1 MLRGARTLAGLAA
14 LIAVLVVP
22 PSVSAGSKS
31 GVTRV
36 SRLDA
41 ALVVQVNAFRL
52 AHGLL
57 PLRVSPSLRA
67 AATVHSTQMARRGY
81 FSHDSANGGSFSSRI
96 GTFYSAHGYRS
107 WTVGENLLWASPDVG
122 AARALK
128 LWLASPPHRANLLNP
143 RWREVGLSAVHA
155 TRAPGVYGN
164 SPTTIVTA
172 DFGSR
177 TR

>member
-1 MLRGARTLAGLAA
+1 VLRGARRIAWLAA
-14 LIAVLVVP
+14 LLAVLVVP
-22 PSVSAGSKS
+22 PSVSAGRSS
-31 GVTRV
+31 GVARV
-36 SRLDA
+36 SRLDS
-41 ALVVQVNAFRL
+41 ALLVQVNAFRA

-57 PLRVSPSLRA
+57 PLRVAPSLRA
-67 AATVHSTQMARRGY
+67 AAIVHSSQMARLGY
-81 FSHDSANGGSFSSRI
+81 FSHDSANGGSFSNRI
-96 GTFYSAHGYRS
+96 ATYYSARGYRS

-143 RWREVGLSAVHA
+143 RWREIGLSAVHA
-155 TRAPGVYGN
+155 GRAPGVYGN

>member
-1 MLRGARTLAGLAA
+1 VLRGARRIAWFAA
-14 LIAVLVVP
+14 LVAVLVVP
-22 PSVSAGSKS
+22 SSVSAGRS

-36 SRLDA
+36 SQLDA
-41 ALVVQVNAFRL
+41 ALVGQVNAFRL
-52 AHGLL
+52 AHGLV
-57 PLRVSPSLRA
+57 PLRVSASLRA
-67 AATVHSTQMARRGY
+67 AAIVHSTQMARRGY
-81 FSHDSANGGSFSSRI
+81 FSHDSANGGSFSNRI
-96 GTFYSAHGYRS
+96 ATYYSAHGYRS

-122 AARALK
+122 ATRALK

-143 RWREVGLSAVHA
+143 RWREIGLSAVHA
-155 TRAPGVYGN
+155 GRAPGVYGN